1 MFDFTSKK
9 DLICGLFRSVKRLA
23 KKKSCKKILAKN
35 RPNNCTT
42 LLLHRGRKN
51 HKKAAQN
58 P

>member
-35 RPNNCTT
+35 RPNHNKSTP
-42 LLLHRGRKN
+42 LDRKSS
-51 HKKAAQN
+51 ADIIG
-58 P
+58 